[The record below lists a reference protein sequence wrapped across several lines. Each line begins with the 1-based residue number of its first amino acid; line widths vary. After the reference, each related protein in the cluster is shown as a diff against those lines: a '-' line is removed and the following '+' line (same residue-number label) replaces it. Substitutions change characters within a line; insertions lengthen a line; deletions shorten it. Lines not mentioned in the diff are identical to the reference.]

1 MRVEDQEFNKRLSSL
16 AVQQAKDFNTF
27 LRVDTMLRPRNI
39 P

>member
-1 MRVEDQEFNKRLSSL
+1 MRVEDHQYNNYL
-16 AVQQAKDFNTF
+16 ASHQAKEFNTF